1 MKEFKYKL
9 ELKDFIDFQLHYLK
23 INSQIKSSTKKTI
36 IILAVIYIF
45 LIAFMILFFKGE
57 NYLIIIPAILLS
69 LLFSIIQIKTYKNR
83 LEKKIIKKIYQ
94 YAKAGKLDGVF
105 GDKILTIYEDKLI
118 FKEDRGETIFNK
130 EYIKNID
137 FTDKSVFIYTGEASA
152 IIVPKS
158 YLSKEDIDFLMNYK
172 NDKK

>member
-36 IILAVIYIF
+36 VILAVIYIL
-45 LIAFMILFFKGE
+45 LIAFMISFFKGE

-83 LEKKIIKKIYQ
+83 LEKKIIKKICQ

-105 GDKILTIYEDKLI
+105 GNKILTIYEDKLI
-118 FKEDRGETIFNK
+118 FKEDRGEMIFNK
-130 EYIKNID
+130 PYIKKID
-137 FTDKSVFIYTGEASA
+137 FSEKSIFIYTDDTSA
-152 IIVPKS
+152 IIVPKI
-158 YLSKEDIDFLMNYK
+158 YLSKEDIDFLLSYLT
-172 NDKK
+172 

>member
-1 MKEFKYKL
+1 MIMKEFKYKL

-130 EYIKNID
+130 EYIKNIY
-137 FTDKSVFIYTGEASA
+137 FSEKSIFIYTGEASA

-158 YLSKEDIDFLMNYK
+158 YLSKEDIDFLLSYLT
-172 NDKK
+172 